1 MVSVG
6 ISGRA
11 GELVVHPTTRLHSLV
26 PALGDIPG
34 STRWRDVRRC
44 RVPSVGF
51 LHTSLVHEPT
61 FTAQLEDA
69 AGAHAVDQV
78 HCVDETLLA
87 DARSHG
93 IDSVLQERIRA
104 HLHRLADQVDVIVC
118 TCSTISGAA
127 EQLAE
132 EDGIVFV
139 RVDRPMAER
148 AIAVGGRI
156 GVAAAVASTIGPTR
170 TLLLQVGGAAGV
182 EAEIVDIDCTT
193 AWTLFEQGDMSAYF
207 ADIARSVRLAAV
219 ATPFDGVVL
228 AQASMAG
235 AAALL
240 AGEPY
245 PVLSSPKPAVE
256 RALALASR

>member
-1 MVSVG
+1 M
-6 ISGRA
+6 
-11 GELVVHPTTRLHSLV
+11 HPTTRLQQLV
-26 PALGDIPG
+26 PALGNIPA
-34 STRWRDVRRC
+34 STWWRDARRC
-44 RVPSVGF
+44 PVPSVGF

-69 AGAHAVDQV
+69 AGAHAVHQV
-78 HCVDETLLA
+78 HRVDESLLA

-93 IDSVLQERIRA
+93 IDAVLQERIRA
-104 HLHRLADQVDVIVC
+104 HLRRLADQVDVIVC
-118 TCSTISGAA
+118 TCSTIGGEAERLAAA
-127 EQLAE
+127 E
-132 EDGIVFV
+132 GIVFV

-148 AIAVGGRI
+148 AIATGGRI

-170 TLLLQVGGAAGV
+170 ALLLQVAGAAGV
-182 EAEIVDIDCTT
+182 EAEIVDIDCAS

-207 ADIARSVRLAAV
+207 ADIARSVRLAAR

-256 RALALASR
+256 RALGLALAAR